1 MSKQCLV
8 QNFEIISTS
17 RIGFLSKGL
26 IWQDNKRLVLR
37 IYCISLVPLN
47 MMNHKYFNPT
57 PNGPYIT
64 WSLKVF
70 QHISCLWC
78 LTKSLPEESCDFQF
92 PKKKRDLSGL
102 DFDKPSKSG
111 EQILFKSNLFE
122 TFVKSNILWL
132 SGAKINFA
140 LTFLVLQLF
149 ELPLIVVR
157 YYWDLDLIMRQIP
170 WCSNLIFLWRIVFC
184 CYSDSEFPPVLI

>member
-1 MSKQCLV
+1 MAHIL
-8 QNFEIISTS
+8 
-17 RIGFLSKGL
+17 LGL
-26 IWQDNKRLVLR
+26 LR
-37 IYCISLVPLN
+37 
-47 MMNHKYFNPT
+47 YFNIYPVCDV
-57 PNGPYIT
+57 
-64 WSLKVF
+64 WRKVC
-70 QHISCLWC
+70 Q
-78 LTKSLPEESCDFQF
+78 
-92 PKKKRDLSGL
+92 KKVVIFNFRRRRGIYL
-102 DFDKPSKSG
+102 DSTLEIVKPSKSG
-111 EQILFKSNLFE
+111 EQILFKSNLLE

-184 CYSDSEFPPVLI
+184 CHSDSEFPPVLI